1 MIFVFQSMRKGGG
14 ICMASNLVEIPL
26 QIASE
31 AKVAN
36 IASSY
41 KDMRLE
47 QVSITISA
55 WPEGQRCVEVET
67 RGPIH

>member
-1 MIFVFQSMRKGGG
+1 
-14 ICMASNLVEIPL
+14 MASNLVEIPL